1 MTRFIFSLLIT
12 LMTLTTYAQKDVTKF
27 LGIPVDS
34 TKTQM
39 IQKLKAK
46 GFKSSYYDR
55 DILEG
60 QFNGSDVNVHIVT
73 NGNKVY
79 RIMVADKTPI
89 DETNIKYRFN
99 KLCKQFENNS
109 KYITPPFDSDQY
121 IDDNED
127 INYNILTKKKRYEA
141 VYYQKPEAMD
151 SALIFNELKNIYLS
165 KYTQE
170 QIENPTSAIVAD
182 CENMAMKYFLD
193 MVEKKT
199 VWFMISENGYNKYTI
214 CMYYDNLYNQANGED
229 L

>member
-27 LGIPVDS
+27 LGIPVDG

-79 RIMVADKTPI
+79 RIMVADKTSR
-89 DETNIKYRFN
+89 DETNIRIRFN
-99 KLCKQFENNS
+99 RLCQQFENNS
-109 KYITPPFDSDQY
+109 KYTTQPYGQSIP
-121 IDDNED
+121 DDED
-127 INYNILTKKKRYEA
+127 INYNISINNKRYEA
-141 VYYQKPEAMD
+141 VFYQKPDTIDEGAIINTVNKQ
-151 SALIFNELKNIYLS
+151 LLS
-165 KYTQE
+165 KYSQE
-170 QIENPTSAIVAD
+170 QITNPTEEIITESR
-182 CENMAMKYFLD
+182 NMVFEYMYD
-193 MVEKKT
+193 IISKKT